1 MTSMLL
7 TASSGAAARSSRA
20 VIARSGA
27 NEAISLEDRTS
38 GTRLLR
44 CARNDRGRVSAHL
57 AGIGLQ
63 VLVAGVFLG
72 CRLDHRPHQLLVGID
87 PVGDEVP
94 ALAVPLEDPGG
105 GDAGMVGAGHLQRL
119 DQAGKA

>member
-7 TASSGAAARSSRA
+7 TASSGAIAVSLWA

-27 NEAISLEDRTS
+27 TKQSRSDFAQA
-38 GTRLLR
+38 
-44 CARNDRGRVSAHL
+44 ARDCFAALAMTAARSAHL

-63 VLVAGVFLG
+63 VLVAGVLLG
-72 CRLDHRPHQLLVGID
+72 RRLDHRPHQLLVGID

-94 ALAVPLEDPGG
+94 GLAVPLEDPGG
-105 GDAGMVGAGHLQRL
+105 GDAGMVGAGH
-119 DQAGKA
+119 